1 MRHDARTCVGAV
13 AEVAAGL
20 EGGAF
25 VVRMGGVAVGWVARD
40 SGDGDFLTFEGFGG
54 LFAKGVWEWFGGS
67 KGGKEV
73 FDHELAVDLD
83 VKF

>member
-1 MRHDARTCVGAV
+1 M

-25 VVRMGGVAVGWVARD
+25 VVCMGEVAVGWVARD

-54 LFAKGVWEWFGGS
+54 LFAEGVGERGFGGG
-67 KGGKEV
+67 KWGKEV
-73 FDHELAVDLD
+73 FDHELAVDLCN
-83 VKF
+83 F